1 MASLRQKDVLIS
13 FFLPT
18 IGGQDSEQRH
28 FSLIVRQE
36 GQDYLRQAIMYEYNN
51 KSSNKT
57 RVKVKEMDLA
67 WKSKNG
73 LFSVTLAPAIPICL
87 RSQNR
92 IYKEGLF
99 VPFQCPQHM
108 WREGKETPRVMP

>member
-1 MASLRQKDVLIS
+1 
-13 FFLPT
+13 
-18 IGGQDSEQRH
+18 
-28 FSLIVRQE
+28 
-36 GQDYLRQAIMYEYNN
+36 MYEYNN

-99 VPFQCPQHM
+99 IPFQCPQHV
-108 WREGKETPRVMP
+108 WREGKETPTVMP